1 MATRLSALSMRIR
14 DADPTLT
21 TKELHSFIAGIAKL
35 AGSIGAEVGDAFET
49 MHEDIVAAILFLL
62 DLADDEMLG
71 IQLRMTWS
79 FEYSGSLMKAMSAQN
94 AALPTN
100 LGERIA
106 EIAQRKAARDA
117 LVVKSAPKINSL
129 VEPIF
134 DVARDLAESRRPAG
148 APISSEYPAPEP
160 QPYGVSPR
168 GAELW
173 VADALRWLGIEGVD
187 VTRQTSDGG
196 VDILTNDFAISVK
209 HYSGAVPVEEVRE
222 IFGVATVLQKV
233 PMLWTSGTL
242 TVSGAEFAT
251 MAPVAVFQYE
261 VETGTIAP
269 VNLPAQDLVDIGFV
283 PTKVQ

>member
-1 MATRLSALSMRIR
+1 
-14 DADPTLT
+14 
-21 TKELHSFIAGIAKL
+21 
-35 AGSIGAEVGDAFET
+35 

-71 IQLRMTWS
+71 IQLQMTWS
-79 FEYSGSLMKAMSAQN
+79 YEFSNSLMKAMSAQN
-94 AALPTN
+94 VALPAN
-100 LGERIA
+100 LGERAA
-106 EIAQRKAARDA
+106 EIARRKAARDA
-117 LVVKSAPKINSL
+117 LIVKSAPKINSL

-134 DVARDLAESRRPAG
+134 KVAGQLAESRRPAS

-222 IFGVATVLQKV
+222 IFGVATVLQKA

-242 TVSGAEFAT
+242 TVSGAEFAD
-251 MAPVAVFQYE
+251 MAPVAVFQYD
-261 VETGTIAP
+261 VETVAFAP
-269 VNLPAQDLVDIGFV
+269 ANQPAQNLVDVSFV
-283 PTKVQ
+283 L